1 MQGYLV
7 RRLLLYLV
15 VLFVAS
21 GLVFSIIHLMPGDP
35 LDLVVKPFAPREIRE
50 EARQRL
56 GLDRPIHQ
64 QYLLFLR
71 NAVRGD
77 FGRSLKYGDK
87 VSKVIG
93 SRVVPT
99 LQLTF
104 IGLLLSY
111 VVAIPLGIVAALR
124 PRSWIDLSS
133 MTVAL
138 IGVCIP
144 GFWLAMMLIIVFGVE
159 LRWLPVTGYGG
170 LLHFVLPASAL
181 AAEGVGMNARM
192 MRSSMLEVLNQEYV
206 VVARGKGLRER
217 TVVLKHALR
226 NALLP
231 MTALLGLRIGWL
243 IGGDV
248 IIEYVF
254 AWPGL
259 GRLLVDSIM
268 QRDYL
273 VFQAMML
280 ILVSCVVLGNL
291 LADLLYAVVDPRIS
305 YE

>member
-1 MQGYLV
+1 
-7 RRLLLYLV
+7 
-15 VLFVAS
+15 
-21 GLVFSIIHLMPGDP
+21 
-35 LDLVVKPFAPREIRE
+35 
-50 EARQRL
+50 
-56 GLDRPIHQ
+56 
-64 QYLLFLR
+64 
-71 NAVRGD
+71 
-77 FGRSLKYGDK
+77 
-87 VSKVIG
+87 
-93 SRVVPT
+93 
-99 LQLTF
+99 LTV

-133 MTVAL
+133 MTAAL

-144 GFWLAMMLIIVFGVE
+144 GFWLALMLIIVFGVE
-159 LRWLPVTGYGG
+159 LHWLPVTGYGS
-170 LLHFVLPASAL
+170 LLHLILPASAL
-181 AAEGVGMNARM
+181 AVEGVGMNARM

-217 TVVLKHALR
+217 TVILKHALK

-231 MTALLGLRIGWL
+231 MVALLGLRIGWL
-243 IGGDV
+243 MGGDI

-259 GRLLVDSIM
+259 GRLLVDSIL

-280 ILVSCVVLGNL
+280 ILVTCVMLGNL
-291 LADLLYAVVDPRIS
+291 LADLLCVAVDPRIS
-305 YE
+305 YQ